1 MFFVHIPFKFFLK
14 FFLSKPFLPFVAW
27 DLSLGN
33 WMTPFLCKS
42 GRYRSSNWRRPSH
55 KYLQII
61 IINNR
66 SWIINNSS
74 QWQKLRKIRVYRAIT
89 SQLPGKDLIS
99 TTRNSGYQL
108 KVSIEM
114 FAPDKRL
121 LCHHNFLGKTW
132 FLILH
137 IGPVNTNWRFHW
149 LTLSLSFHFIVIVE
163 ILVGQFSLKLL
174 TIRTVALTTFKVIMF
189 QLSADSPFR

>member
-1 MFFVHIPFKFFLK
+1 MFVIHLVFLFFLK

-55 KYLQII
+55 KYLKE
-61 IINNR
+61 INT
-66 SWIINNSS
+66 SS
-74 QWQKLRKIRVYRAIT
+74 QQQKLRKIRVYSAIT

-108 KVSIEM
+108 KVSIEI

-121 LCHHNFLGKTW
+121 LCRHNMLGKAC
-132 FLILH
+132 FLYYIY
-137 IGPVNTNWRFHW
+137 IGTVDTLPIEGFIDLLCHWVSISSSLWKFWLVNSH
-149 LTLSLSFHFIVIVE
+149 
-163 ILVGQFSLKLL
+163 
-174 TIRTVALTTFKVIMF
+174 
-189 QLSADSPFR
+189 